1 MQAAMKLYKLKE
13 KEKYFYWSITS
24 NFLLAGGRPFVQD
37 GEVQRYARHKH
48 THTKHARPHTQVLTG
63 NDDDGNDDDMGG
75 RLGKTVADGTAVQPA
90 TDARMLALSEML
102 LKKRF
107 GAKAPA
113 QLGVFLLYLS
123 ILTSQVRARVRV
135 CCVGVCVLVRECV
148 SACVRACDYVLWAE
162 RELNSSTCTTL
173 AGEVQGS
180 RGVSASR

>member
-63 NDDDGNDDDMGG
+63 NDNDDDNNDDVGG

-123 ILTSQVRARVRV
+123 ILTSQVCV
-135 CCVGVCVLVRECV
+135 CMCACVLVRE
-148 SACVRACDYVLWAE
+148 
-162 RELNSSTCTTL
+162 
-173 AGEVQGS
+173 
-180 RGVSASR
+180 

>member
-37 GEVQRYARHKH
+37 GEVQRYTHD
-48 THTKHARPHTQVLTG
+48 THTTHTTHDTRERRDC
-63 NDDDGNDDDMGG
+63 NDDAGG
-75 RLGKTVADGTAVQPA
+75 RLGKMVADGTAAVQPA

-123 ILTSQVRARVRV
+123 ILTSQVRVSCVCRV
-135 CCVGVCVLVRECV
+135 CVVCVVCQCRV
-148 SACVRACDYVLWAE
+148 
-162 RELNSSTCTTL
+162 
-173 AGEVQGS
+173 
-180 RGVSASR
+180 